1 MPSNKNVQSYRPH
14 ERLRT
19 KAEYERVLTRKC
31 SARGKHLIAYG
42 CENEVGH
49 PRLGRVVGKRWG
61 NAVARNRYRRW
72 LREAFRRTKSAM
84 PSIDI
89 VVMIVQKHGMNYKA
103 IEAELAPLAR
113 QTQQKLRLKS
123 AH

>member
-1 MPSNKNVQSYRPH
+1 MDDQSYRPH

-31 SARGKHLIAYG
+31 SARGKHLIVYG

-72 LREAFRRTKSAM
+72 LREAFRRNKSSIPA
-84 PSIDI
+84 IDI
-89 VVMIVQKHGMNYKA
+89 VAMIVQKHSMNYAA
-103 IEAELAPLAR
+103 IEAELAPLTR
-113 QTQQKLRLKS
+113 QALQKLRLKS